1 MLFRSPQTVY
11 GAGEDG
17 SLGIGISGA
26 GRQSGGDGSNGTL
39 AALEAAMKADDRQHI
54 APSMCYAY
62 AALTEG
68 APFIMGAPNTTVD
81 IRRQPG

>member
-1 MLFRSPQTVY
+1 MFLMIKKFM
-11 GAGEDG
+11 
-17 SLGIGISGA
+17 
-26 GRQSGGDGSNGTL
+26 
-39 AALEAAMKADDRQHI
+39 ALWLVLEKAMKADDREHV

-81 IRRQPG
+81 IPAMWELAEKVKMPIAGKISRQDRPW